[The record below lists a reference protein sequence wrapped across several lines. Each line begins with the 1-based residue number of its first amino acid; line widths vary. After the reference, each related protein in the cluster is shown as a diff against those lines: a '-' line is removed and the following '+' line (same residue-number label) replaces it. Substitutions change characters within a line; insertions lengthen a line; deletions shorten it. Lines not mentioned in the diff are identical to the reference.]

1 MMIVATVAG
10 LIALILV
17 AMTIVMVAMV
27 SQLRKMVYLIG
38 AIAQIEIAYAE
49 VDDDETEEVQPRKFH
64 N

>member
-1 MMIVATVAG
+1 MIIMATVAG
-10 LIALILV
+10 LIAFILI
-17 AMTIVMVAMV
+17 AMAIVMAAIV

-49 VDDDETEEVQPRKFH
+49 ADDDEMEEAHGKFY